1 MLRADNHV
9 EKKALS
15 HIAGGSIFGTT
26 ILEGNLEAHTKT
38 LKYFYNLWPSSFIS
52 KKYPGEIN
60 VNMNKG
66 LATWRIMA
74 VKSLKFSASINYHIS
89 V

>member
-38 LKYFYNLWPSSFIS
+38 LKYFYNL
-52 KKYPGEIN
+52 
-60 VNMNKG
+60 
-66 LATWRIMA
+66 
-74 VKSLKFSASINYHIS
+74 
-89 V
+89 